1 VQSRLSLWTSSPS
14 SRWPLPA
21 EYEPFQCGRP
31 GQEIA
36 EPSQKEVP
44 VPEKR
49 PSIKNDKQYEALKD
63 RGMSKQRAARIANA
77 PNASSN
83 GGKGSGSG
91 GDPKQGRTTAQHKAA
106 GRKGGK
112 TTAAKS

>member
-1 VQSRLSLWTSSPS
+1 M
-14 SRWPLPA
+14 PA